1 MQEKTTLVEEEK
13 MSNDTKV
20 FSEPIV
26 TESSFPKPTTRLQSL
41 MRKYRKDQSLPE
53 ENQDNTTG
61 SNPLANVRVKN
72 TVSTRTFDELPEGKQ
87 KVVLSRISEV
97 DYMKATDI
105 QTFASAKESPMTK
118 NAEII
123 ISKYTAEDAGNVA
136 EPLTNLVATLKTGNP
151 QEIVKKVSDDK
162 YWGIFDSLREMLSLK
177 KARKKMA
184 IALAEHQSIMKNIQ
198 AVSVELERQKIDLQE
213 DIKIYEKMGKAT
225 YVQIEDFELYCIALN
240 LMIED
245 AKERLQVYLDKGK
258 KEDLYLNE
266 LDEANNLRNAIER
279 MERKRYSIQTV
290 RVSTLQTVPQLA
302 ILIRGNEIICEKI
315 DEVQTLVIPMWTWQY
330 AIAVAAIKQREALS
344 IQKTI
349 RGITS
354 KLLTGNAQLLHDN
367 MIAAQEELYA
377 AAVAIEDLQTV
388 QNYIDDMVT
397 KVNEV
402 RKQSSQKYTEGL
414 KRMEEIEQKNYK
426 LIGSSLD

>member
-162 YWGIFDSLREMLSLK
+162 DWGIFDSLREMLSLK

-245 AKERLQVYLDKGK
+245 AKERLQAYLDKGK

>member
-1 MQEKTTLVEEEK
+1 MQERTTLVEEEK
-13 MSNDTKV
+13 MSNTKV

-53 ENQDNTTG
+53 ENQDSTTG

-72 TVSTRTFDELPEGKQ
+72 TVSTRTFDELTEGKQ

-151 QEIVKKVSDDK
+151 QEIVKKFSDEKD
-162 YWGIFDSLREMLSLK
+162 WGIFDSLREMLSLK

-245 AKERLQVYLDKGK
+245 AKEKLQVYLDKGK

>member
-13 MSNDTKV
+13 MSNTKV

-53 ENQDNTTG
+53 ENQDSTTG

-72 TVSTRTFDELPEGKQ
+72 TVSTRTFDELAEGKQ

-151 QEIVKKVSDDK
+151 QEIVKKISDEKD
-162 YWGIFDSLREMLSLK
+162 WGIFDSLREMLSLK

-245 AKERLQVYLDKGK
+245 AKEKLQVYLDKGK

>member
-13 MSNDTKV
+13 MSNTKV

-151 QEIVKKVSDDK
+151 QEIVKKISDEKD
-162 YWGIFDSLREMLSLK
+162 WGIFDSLREMLSLK

-245 AKERLQVYLDKGK
+245 AKERLQAYLDKGK

>member
-162 YWGIFDSLREMLSLK
+162 DWGIFDSLREMLSLK

>member
-13 MSNDTKV
+13 MSNNTKV

-53 ENQDNTTG
+53 ENQDSTTG

-72 TVSTRTFDELPEGKQ
+72 TVSTRTFDELTEGKQ

-151 QEIVKKVSDDK
+151 QEIVKKFSDEKD
-162 YWGIFDSLREMLSLK
+162 WGIFDSLREMLSLK

-245 AKERLQVYLDKGK
+245 AKEKLQVYLDKGK

-397 KVNEV
+397 KVNDV

>member
-13 MSNDTKV
+13 MSNTKV

-53 ENQDNTTG
+53 ENQDSTTG

-72 TVSTRTFDELPEGKQ
+72 TVSTRTFDELTEGKQ

-151 QEIVKKVSDDK
+151 QEIVKKFSDEKD
-162 YWGIFDSLREMLSLK
+162 WGIFDSLREMLSLK

-245 AKERLQVYLDKGK
+245 AKEKLQVYLDKGK

>member
-1 MQEKTTLVEEEK
+1 MQEKTTIVEEEK
-13 MSNDTKV
+13 MSNTKV

-53 ENQDNTTG
+53 ENQDSTTG

-72 TVSTRTFDELPEGKQ
+72 TVSTRTFDELTEGKQ

-151 QEIVKKVSDDK
+151 QEIVKKFSDEKD
-162 YWGIFDSLREMLSLK
+162 WGIFDSLREMLSLK

-245 AKERLQVYLDKGK
+245 AKEKLQVYLDKGK

>member
-13 MSNDTKV
+13 MSNTKV

-53 ENQDNTTG
+53 ENQDSTTG

-72 TVSTRTFDELPEGKQ
+72 TVSTRTFDELTEGKQ

-151 QEIVKKVSDDK
+151 QEIVKKISDEKD
-162 YWGIFDSLREMLSLK
+162 WGIFDSLREMLSLK

-245 AKERLQVYLDKGK
+245 AKEKLQVYLDKGK